1 MLYRTLYRISLAALG
16 AALALAGCEQATPI
30 DDEEPDTRP
39 EFSGTV
45 GDQTYKVLQPIA
57 ALALPRARGGN
68 GDLRYKLGPELPH
81 GLSFDGA
88 NRTLSGTPSQVGTG
102 EKVYQITY
110 RVEDEDGDSDTIEF
124 TITIQPDTI
133 LENVVAAVG
142 VAESVGQVRFQALPE
157 PSGGP
162 AISVAGN
169 GTMVI
174 GGSFFLDVTP
184 TSSAPI
190 DTLLVSI
197 DKEPAGYYEIEL
209 PGSASSYRLV
219 GAVPHDLDPTRTG
232 SWVGL
237 CVTPVHVI
245 DRVGEPQCHRVY
257 IAEVDPGDVRIT
269 LSWDGDS
276 DLDLEVV
283 DPNGVEVRR
292 GQVHGEQESVAD
304 SNQGCD
310 LAGVA
315 ADGIRNEH
323 VAWASSGSVTPGVYS
338 VRLNYQA
345 SCGVS
350 ATNYVLRVIHEGQSS
365 TFSGRL
371 TGPGNYNEFVTT
383 LAVAGGDEPATLSG
397 ETLNY
402 TGGDQAFIL
411 NPNGEILDD
420 ATFALRLGA
429 AEADVYVIAT
439 NTAHH
444 PVKPLVNLPDRR
456 SSRAAGRLVQAAAN
470 AVSMVPQRA
479 WVTEFNNGSEL
490 PLDGTC
496 GQHQVAQ
503 GSTFRFRDYDAS
515 VGEAVEIPATARK
528 VVEDGTTTLTV
539 WVADASW
546 KTCSDCVS
554 EEMVEAVAER
564 FLQPNETNDVYDLVT
579 AIFGEPWGSHD
590 RQCLLPDETSIPIH
604 ILLYDVDG
612 DLADAVDDEQRTRGF
627 FAAKD
632 NFLRNPSNPIVDSS
646 NERLL
651 LYLDAPL
658 LAQKDGP
665 SWETTDYW
673 PRQMISTLAH
683 EMQHMIRFYQKRV
696 RQGARSEVWLNEM
709 AAAVAEDL
717 VVHNLRLLGLD
728 GPRAVANQEPT
739 AGNPGISA
747 GPLPLYNLH
756 NDLEVTRW
764 DGTRRS
770 SSIGY
775 ALGAYLARTYGGA
788 ALFRDIVQSDLE
800 GVEAIE
806 EALRVGHTFGE
817 VLVNWGIANLLS
829 DNDDLPDTDPY
840 RYYRYNP
847 GEWRTS
853 REGGTRFELGSINLY
868 HYRLQTDSF
877 VQEGPFLYSLEGF
890 NQRTQPPHS
899 NMYAT
904 LGSNTGTVRL
914 RVDAGSDNRIAI
926 VVKE

>member
-1 MLYRTLYRISLAALG
+1 MLFRISLATLAVV
-16 AALALAGCEQATPI
+16 LALAGCEQATPI
-30 DDEEPDTRP
+30 DDEEPDTKP

-45 GDQTYKVLQPIA
+45 GDQIYKVLQPIA
-57 ALALPRARGGN
+57 ALTLPRARGGN
-68 GDLRYKLGPELPH
+68 GDLRYHLGPTVN

-88 NRTLSGTPSQVGTG
+88 TRTLSGMPHQVDTG
-102 EKVYQITY
+102 EKVYQMTY

-133 LENVVAAVG
+133 LENVVAAVT
-142 VAESVGQVRFQALPE
+142 VAERVGQVRFQPLPE

-169 GTMVI
+169 HTMVT
-174 GGSFFLDVTP
+174 GGSFFLDVIP
-184 TSSAPI
+184 ASSAPI

-197 DKEPAGYYEIEL
+197 DKEPAGYYEIDVA
-209 PGSASSYRLV
+209 GSASSYRLV

-232 SWVGL
+232 SSVGL
-237 CVTPVHVI
+237 CVTPVHAI
-245 DRVGEPQCHRVY
+245 DRVGESQCHRVY
-257 IAEVDPGDVRIT
+257 IAEADPGDVRIT
-269 LSWDGDS
+269 VSWDGDS

-283 DPNGVEVRR
+283 SPNGVQVRR
-292 GQVHGEQESVAD
+292 GEVHGEQGTVAD
-304 SNQGCD
+304 SNQDCD

-315 ADGIRNEH
+315 PDGIRNEH
-323 VAWASSGSVTPGVYS
+323 VAWTSGSMTPGVYS

-345 SCGVS
+345 SCGVPT
-350 ATNYVLRVIHEGQSS
+350 TNYVLRVIREGETSS
-365 TFSGRL
+365 FFGRL
-371 TGPGNYNEFVTT
+371 TGPGNYDEFVTT
-383 LAVAGGDEPATLSG
+383 VTVAGGEPTPTLSG
-397 ETLNY
+397 ETLHY
-402 TGGDQAFIL
+402 TGGNQAFIL
-411 NPNGEILDD
+411 NPNGEILDG
-420 ATFALRLGA
+420 ATFALSLGA
-429 AEADVYVIAT
+429 ADADVYVIAT

-444 PVKPLVNLPDRR
+444 PANPHVERLDRASR
-456 SSRAAGRLVQAAAN
+456 RAAGRLVQAAAD
-470 AVSMVPQRA
+470 ATSMVPQRG
-479 WVTEFNNGSEL
+479 WVTQFNNGSDL
-490 PLDGTC
+490 PLAGTC

-503 GSTFRFRDYDAS
+503 GNTFTFRDYNAS
-515 VGEAVEIPATARK
+515 LGETVNIRATERK
-528 VVEDGTTTLTV
+528 VVTDGTTTLTV

-546 KTCSDCVS
+546 ETCSECVS
-554 EEMVEAVAER
+554 NEMVEAVAER

-632 NFLRNPSNPIVDSS
+632 NFLRNPSNPIIDSS

-665 SWETTDYW
+665 SWEITDYW

-683 EMQHMIRFYQKRV
+683 EMQHMIHFYQKRV

-709 AAAVAEDL
+709 ASSVAEDL

-756 NDLEVTRW
+756 NDIEVTRW
-764 DGTRRS
+764 DGTLRS

-806 EALRVGHTFGE
+806 EALRIGHTFGE

-829 DNDDLPDTDPY
+829 DDDDLPDTDPY

-847 GEWRTS
+847 GKWSTS
-853 REGGTRFELGSINLY
+853 REGGTRFQLGSINLY
-868 HYRLQTDSF
+868 HYRYQTDSF
-877 VQEGPFLYSLEGF
+877 VQEGPFLYSLDGF
-890 NQRTQPPHS
+890 NRRTQPPHS

-914 RVDAGSDNRIAI
+914 RVDAVRDNRIAL
-926 VVKE
+926 VVKEIDD